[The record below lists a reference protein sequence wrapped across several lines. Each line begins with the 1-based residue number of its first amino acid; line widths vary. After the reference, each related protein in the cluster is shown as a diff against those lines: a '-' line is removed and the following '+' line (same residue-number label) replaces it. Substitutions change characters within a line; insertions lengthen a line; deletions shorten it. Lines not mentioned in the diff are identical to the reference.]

1 MLTEAGEWVRL
12 SEARGSAE
20 RYCVVGTV
28 RDLGCQRP
36 VQDRVIALGE
46 HSLLRTQFQLLVGSI
61 YMSLLLHSLVSWSV
75 CLFLMPGPYYFD
87 YMLMALSLEV

>member
-12 SEARGSAE
+12 SEVRGSAE
-20 RYCVVGTV
+20 RYCVAGTV

-36 VQDRVIALGE
+36 VQDRVVALGE
-46 HSLLRTQFQLLVGSI
+46 HSLLRTVSVVSWLYIHEFTSAL
-61 YMSLLLHSLVSWSV
+61 SLLLVCVS
-75 CLFLMPGPYYFD
+75 FFMPGPYYFD

>member
-1 MLTEAGEWVRL
+1 MLTEAGECVRL

-61 YMSLLLHSLVSWSV
+61 YMSSALSLLLVCVS
-75 CLFLMPGPYYFD
+75 FFMPGLYYFD